1 VISKNKTQYMKN
13 AYLVLACLLIGT
25 SSAFSQLKPDNVP
38 VHAQQE
44 IVVESSNDIPD
55 AQSAPSNSSNAA
67 ITASRG
73 GTGNLWEEDF
83 GGGFPNG
90 WVADDASGIN
100 PWKWST
106 NGSHGNFNNSQ
117 GANYDEPISSTTA
130 ANGFLINDPDSAN
143 QAAYGQPS
151 GTTYQYLE
159 SYFATPE
166 IDLGAAYPSLLL
178 EFEQSFRLNNG
189 VDMIVQ
195 VSTDSTN
202 WTDYTVQGN
211 VANNTG
217 SDDPDL
223 VSVNISGAVGTSE
236 TLFLRIGWSA
246 RVYFWMIDDMRIIE
260 GLGNDLAMTDVWH
273 GDIDNAF
280 EYQQIPL
287 TQAQEIVIGAS
298 CFNLG
303 GTAQP
308 NTIYTYDISDGNSSL
323 DSGSFPANNT
333 SIGSTAG
340 DTTWYATGFVPATI
354 ADYTVTV
361 TVASDST
368 DELLTNNEWESVFKM
383 TDNIYAHDDEDNI
396 ELIVYG
402 GDVDGTTTA
411 AEFKMGLYYEMPASA
426 NLTAVQVAFGR
437 LTTTT
442 ACIVEVFDASDLSNA
457 LVTEVYDILPGD
469 VSTGNGVTIL
479 TNILIEDGDG
489 FLLDAGV
496 TYLISVGNTGEGE
509 EMYLEASN
517 GDDDRGQLRYGPYGA
532 GNAIDWYTGWTT
544 SPIIRGNFDAAVSV
558 EENEDVSG
566 VSIYPNPTTDNLNIN
581 FVSKEDQNV
590 TINVIGVDGAL
601 VFSQNLTNKIGQAS
615 KTTVDFANL
624 AKGIYMVQLVGSNSS
639 LTQRVVV
646 Q

>member
-1 VISKNKTQYMKN
+1 MKN
-13 AYLVLACLLIGT
+13 LYLVLACLLIGT
-25 SSAFSQLKPDNVP
+25 SSAFSQLKPNNIP
-38 VHAQQE
+38 VHAQQQA
-44 IVVESSNDIPD
+44 VNQYNDIPD
-55 AQSAPSNSSNAA
+55 AQAVRSNDASPV
-67 ITASRG
+67 TTLSRG
-73 GTGNLWEEDF
+73 GSANLWEEDF

-90 WVADDASGIN
+90 WVSDDASGIN

-106 NGSHGNFNNSQ
+106 NGSHGNFNDSQ
-117 GANYDEPISSTTA
+117 GADYDDPISSTTA
-130 ANGFLINDPDSAN
+130 GNGFLINDPDSAN
-143 QAAYGQPS
+143 QFTYGQPS
-151 GTTYQYLE
+151 GTTYQYLD
-159 SYFATPE
+159 SYFATAE
-166 IDLGAAYPSLLL
+166 IDLGASYPSLLL
-178 EFEQSFRLNNG
+178 EFEQSFRLNNS

-195 VSTDSTN
+195 VSSDSTN

-211 VANNTG
+211 VANNAA

-223 VSVNISGAVGTSE
+223 VSINITGAVGASE

-246 RVYFWMIDDMRIIE
+246 RVYFWMIDDMRIVE

-273 GDIDNAF
+273 GDINNAF

-287 TQAQEIVIGAS
+287 EQTQEVIIGAA
-298 CFNLG
+298 CFNQG

-308 NTIYTYDISDGNSSL
+308 NAVYTYDISDGSGSV
-323 DSGSFPANNT
+323 DSGTFSADNN
-333 SIGSTAG
+333 SIVSTGG
-340 DTTWYATGFVPATI
+340 DTTWFATGFTPATVG
-354 ADYTVTV
+354 DYTVTV
-361 TVASDST
+361 SVASDFT
-368 DELLTNNEWESVFKM
+368 DELLTNNDAESFFKM

-411 AEFKMGLYYEMPASA
+411 NEFKMGLYYEVTAAA
-426 NLTAVQVAFGR
+426 NLTSVQVAFGR

-442 ACIVEVFDASDLSNA
+442 ACLVEVFEAGDLDNA
-457 LVTEVYDILPGD
+457 LVTEVYDILPAD

-479 TNILIEDGDG
+479 TDILIEDGDG
-489 FLLDAGV
+489 YLLDAGV
-496 TYLISVGNTGEGE
+496 LYFISIGNTGEGE
-509 EMYLEASN
+509 ELYIEASD
-517 GDDDRGQLRYGPYGA
+517 GDADRGQLRYGPYGA
-532 GNAIDWYTGWTT
+532 GGAIDWYTGWTN

-558 EENEDVSG
+558 EENEHVSG
-566 VSIYPNPTTDNLNIN
+566 VTIYPNPTTDILNIN

-601 VFSQNLTNKIGQAS
+601 VFSENLTTKIGQAS
-615 KTTVDFANL
+615 RTTVDFANL